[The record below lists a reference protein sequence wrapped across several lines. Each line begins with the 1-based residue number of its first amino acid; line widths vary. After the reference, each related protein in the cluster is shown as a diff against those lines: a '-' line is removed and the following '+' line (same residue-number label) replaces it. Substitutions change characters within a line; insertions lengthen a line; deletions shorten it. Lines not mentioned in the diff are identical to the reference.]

1 MERKFEGTDR
11 GKRVV
16 AANGS
21 AVGTIVRIDGD
32 RAFVLLDPE
41 RTDRER
47 VNDREHTTHTI
58 HRRVVAHSTNERIKL
73 GENADPPN
81 EGTPA

>member
-1 MERKFEGTDR
+1 MERKFKGIDR

-16 AANGS
+16 TENGS
-21 AVGTIVRIDGD
+21 AVGTIVRVDGD

-41 RTDRER
+41 RAGRER
-47 VNDREHTTHTI
+47 VNDRERTTHTI
-58 HRRVVAHSTNERIKL
+58 HRRAVAHSTNERIKL
-73 GENADPPN
+73 GESADPPN

>member
-16 AANGS
+16 TASGS

-41 RTDRER
+41 RADREQVDRER
-47 VNDREHTTHTI
+47 TTHTI
-58 HRRVVAHSTNERIKL
+58 HRRVVAHCTNELVKL
-73 GENADPPN
+73 GESADPPN